1 MGYITAL
8 HECIESSAFWD
19 AVVDVHEKEV
29 ELSIQLVRCQDEDG
43 VWGVEWRIIPPML
56 AVDPT
61 YRSIFLEIEP
71 LHLYGSLEYKRPYRH
86 VPAAA
91 TRSEEPRLSE
101 LIRCLWYQLEA
112 DLEAGKP
119 CKPKENYEF

>member
-8 HECIESSAFWD
+8 YECIESSAFWN
-19 AVVDVHEKEV
+19 AVVDVHEKQV
-29 ELSIQLVRCQDEDG
+29 ELSIQLVNRQDEDG
-43 VWGVEWRIIPPML
+43 IWGIKWEIIPSL
-56 AVDPT
+56 SAVDPAC
-61 YRSIFLEIEP
+61 RSIFLEIEP
-71 LHLYGSLEYKRPYRH
+71 LYLYGSLEYRKQYTH

-112 DLEAGKP
+112 A
-119 CKPKENYEF
+119 